1 MSVLGSVVEGCRVVE
16 CARQERGDGSLTQGL
31 RGSGGV
37 GRGRSDGGRKRAR
50 EAKEKSRRGET
61 VRQIGVR
68 ERGRKADGERTRG
81 EGEMQNGG
89 LGVRERC
96 RKAQGERTQGEGEGR
111 TGYIAVT
118 RYNQRRNAL
127 VFLPSQLKN
136 PSKDTV

>member
-1 MSVLGSVVEGCRVVE
+1 MGKRTVRTVGEKRRGRVGRRQRMSVLGRVVEGCRVVE

-61 VRQIGVR
+61 DGQIGVR

-81 EGEMQNGG
+81 EGEKQKGG

-111 TGYIAVT
+111 TWK
-118 RYNQRRNAL
+118 R
-127 VFLPSQLKN
+127 SQLE
-136 PSKDTV
+136 